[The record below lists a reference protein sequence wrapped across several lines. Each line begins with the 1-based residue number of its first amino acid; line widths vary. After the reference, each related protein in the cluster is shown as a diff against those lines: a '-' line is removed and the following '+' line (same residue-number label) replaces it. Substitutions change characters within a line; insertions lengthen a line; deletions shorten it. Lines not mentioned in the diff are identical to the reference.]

1 MKWFIWPL
9 HYQNFIVTQAA
20 FDKEV
25 VTHAMFNLEHVLAR
39 AITTSR
45 GGGVLREKL
54 GMGVR
59 PACQN
64 PYPIY
69 DQNLRFSLS
78 YPDQK
83 FDTLFM
89 T

>member
-1 MKWFIWPL
+1 MCIFCL
-9 HYQNFIVTQAA
+9 QNSSNVFPEPAA
-20 FDKEV
+20 G
-25 VTHAMFNLEHVLAR
+25 LELSCVPTFPPNFLKLVER
-39 AITTSR
+39 PGG

-69 DQNLRFSLS
+69 DQNLRFSLP
-78 YPDQK
+78 Y
-83 FDTLFM
+83 L
-89 T
+89 